1 MIRRLARWATI
12 VTVIG
17 GSLMAL
23 GGDFRSPWL
32 WSMTG
37 AIGILGLWV
46 VLKVLDPALAQERFH
61 PPTRGADSTPLA
73 LIQGAAAALWIFAP
87 LDSGRLHWSA
97 AVPSLVR
104 VVGICGFVFGAW
116 FTFRAMAANRF
127 FSSVVRVQSERGHCV
142 IDSGPY
148 AQLRHPGYLG
158 MAVLAPMA
166 ALALGSWWALVP
178 AGLYTMLILRRALF
192 EDRFLYSHLPGYV
205 EYATRVRF
213 RILPG
218 VW

>member
-1 MIRRLARWATI
+1 MSVLGA
-12 VTVIG
+12 
-17 GSLMAL
+17 SLMAL
-23 GGDFRSPWL
+23 SGDFRSPWL

-46 VLKVLDPALAQERFH
+46 ALRILDPALAQERFH
-61 PPTRGADSTPLA
+61 PPTRGADSTALW
-73 LIQGAAAALWIFAP
+73 LIQGSAAVLWIFAP

-97 AVPSLVR
+97 TVPSLVR
-104 VVGICGFVFGAW
+104 VVAICGFVFGAW

-127 FSSVVRVQSERGHCV
+127 FSSVVRVQSERGHHV

-148 AQLRHPGYLG
+148 ARLRHPGYLG

-178 AGLYTMLILRRALF
+178 AGLYTTLILRRAVV
-192 EDRFLYSHLPGYV
+192 EDRFLCSHLPGYA
-205 EYATRVRF
+205 EYTARVRF